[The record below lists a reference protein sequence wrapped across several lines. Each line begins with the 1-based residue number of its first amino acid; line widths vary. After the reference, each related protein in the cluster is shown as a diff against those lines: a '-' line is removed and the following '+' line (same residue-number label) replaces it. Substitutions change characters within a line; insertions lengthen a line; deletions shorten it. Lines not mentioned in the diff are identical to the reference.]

1 MSKMKIT
8 SEESPM
14 AAKPNRRQ
22 RLACVLE
29 DVGNTLQF
37 MADAGC
43 RGFECRASHQDMVRK
58 WGARGLRHT
67 ESLKDIHG
75 DLGDC
80 KRCGLSKERTKIV
93 FGDGCEQARL
103 VFVGEGPGYEED
115 KQGKPFVGAAGKL
128 LVKILEAMHLSRE
141 DVYICNIVKCR
152 PPNNRNPKPEEI
164 STCIPFLERQIRAIN
179 PEFICALGKFAA
191 QTLLQTDVPISRL
204 RGTFHTYHGIPVMPT
219 YHPAYLLRNPASKRD
234 VWNDMQQLMKCMGLC

>member
-1 MSKMKIT
+1 MTAENTKLNKARKDQA
-8 SEESPM
+8 M
-14 AAKPNRRQ
+14 AS
-22 RLACVLE
+22 VLN

-43 RGFECRASHQDMVRK
+43 RGFECDASHHDMVHN
-58 WGARGLRHT
+58 WGDHGLDRP
-67 ESLKDIHG
+67 ESLNDIRRELKD
-75 DLGDC
+75 C
-80 KRCGLSKERTKIV
+80 RRCGLSSKRTQIV

-128 LVKILEAMHLSRE
+128 LNRILEAMHLSRE

-164 STCIPFLERQIRAIN
+164 STCVPFLERQIRAIE

-191 QTLLQTDVPISRL
+191 QTLIQEEKPISRL
-204 RGTFHTYHGIPVMPT
+204 RGQFHTYQGIPVMPT
-219 YHPAYLLRNPASKRD
+219 YHPAYLLRNPGSKRD
-234 VWNDMQQLMKCMGLC
+234 VWNDMQQLMKRLGL

>member
-1 MSKMKIT
+1 MTYNSKKLSRGQLTTENANKKIERKDQALV
-8 SEESPM
+8 S
-14 AAKPNRRQ
+14 
-22 RLACVLE
+22 VLN

-43 RGFECRASHQDMVRK
+43 PGFECDASHHDMVCN
-58 WGARGLRHT
+58 WGDHCLYRP
-67 ESLKDIHG
+67 ESLSDIQKELKD
-75 DLGDC
+75 C
-80 KRCGLSKERTKIV
+80 RRCGLSSKRTKIV
-93 FGDGCEQARL
+93 FGGGCEQARL

-128 LVKILEAMHLSRE
+128 LNRILEAMHLSRE

-164 STCIPFLERQIRAIN
+164 STCVPFLERQIRAIK

-191 QTLLQTDVPISRL
+191 QTLLQAEKPISRL
-204 RGTFHTYHGIPVMPT
+204 RGQFHEYQGIPVMPT
-219 YHPAYLLRNPASKRD
+219 YHETAL
-234 VWNDMQQLMKCMGLC
+234 

>member
-1 MSKMKIT
+1 MSKMKT
-8 SEESPM
+8 RSEEPPM
-14 AAKPNRRQ
+14 TVKPIRRQ
-22 RLACVLE
+22 SLACVLE
-29 DVGNTLQF
+29 DVGNTLKF

-43 RGFECRASHQDMVRK
+43 RGFECHASHQDMVRT
-58 WGARGLRHT
+58 WGSRVLHHT
-67 ESLKDIHG
+67 ETLADIHG

-93 FGDGCEQARL
+93 FGDGCEQTRL

-115 KQGKPFVGAAGKL
+115 KQGIPFVGAAGKL
-128 LVKILEAMHLSRE
+128 LVRILEAMHLSRE

-164 STCIPFLERQIRAIN
+164 STCMPFLERQIRAIN
-179 PEFICALGKFAA
+179 PEYICALGKFAA

-204 RGTFHTYHGIPVMPT
+204 RGTFHPYHGIPVMPT
-219 YHPAYLLRNPASKRD
+219 YHPAYLLRNPGSKRD
-234 VWNDMQQLMKCMGLC
+234 VWNDMQQLMKCMGIC

>member
-1 MSKMKIT
+1 MRADSDRLK
-8 SEESPM
+8 EEEKKQ
-14 AAKPNRRQ
+14 A
-22 RLACVLE
+22 LASVLK

-43 RGFECRASHQDMVRK
+43 KGFECDASHHGMVHNWGGQGLNRPETLGDIRK
-58 WGARGLRHT
+58 
-67 ESLKDIHG
+67 E
-75 DLGDC
+75 LGDC
-80 KRCGLSKERTKIV
+80 RRCGLGSTRTRLV
-93 FGDGCEQARL
+93 FGDGAEDARL

-128 LVKILEAMHLSRE
+128 LDRILEAMHLSRK

-164 STCIPFLERQIRAIN
+164 STCTPFLERQIMAIK

-191 QTLLQTDVPISRL
+191 QTLLQTAAPISKL
-204 RGTFHTYHGIPVMPT
+204 RGHFHAYHGIQVMPT

-234 VWNDMQQLMKCMGLC
+234 VWNDMQQLMKCLGPC

>member
-1 MSKMKIT
+1 MKREIKSKALL
-8 SEESPM
+8 S
-14 AAKPNRRQ
+14 
-22 RLACVLE
+22 VLN

-43 RGFECRASHQDMVRK
+43 RGFECDASHHDMLRD
-58 WGARGLRHT
+58 WGGPGLDCPVSLGDIQRD
-67 ESLKDIHG
+67 LKDCRRCN
-75 DLGDC
+75 LSS
-80 KRCGLSKERTKIV
+80 KRTQVV

-128 LVKILEAMHLSRE
+128 LNRILAAMHLSRE

-164 STCIPFLERQIRAIN
+164 STCLPFLERQIRVIN
-179 PEFICALGKFAA
+179 PECICALGKFAA
-191 QTLLQTDVPISRL
+191 QTLLQTQTPISKL
-204 RGTFHTYHGIPVMPT
+204 RGRFHAYHGIRVMPT
-219 YHPAYLLRNPASKRD
+219 YHPAYLLRNPGSKRD
-234 VWNDMQQLMKCMGLC
+234 VWNDMQQIMQRLCL

>member
-1 MSKMKIT
+1 MTTENANKKI
-8 SEESPM
+8 ERKDQ
-14 AAKPNRRQ
+14 A
-22 RLACVLE
+22 LASVLN

-43 RGFECRASHQDMVRK
+43 RGFECDASHHDMVRN
-58 WGARGLRHT
+58 WGEHGLDQP
-67 ESLKDIHG
+67 ESLSDIRRELKD
-75 DLGDC
+75 C
-80 KRCGLSKERTKIV
+80 RRCELSSKRTKIV

-128 LVKILEAMHLSRE
+128 LNRILEAMHLSRE

-164 STCIPFLERQIRAIN
+164 STCVPFLERQIRAIE

-191 QTLLQTDVPISRL
+191 QTLLQAEKPISKL
-204 RGTFHTYHGIPVMPT
+204 RGQFHEYQGIPVMPT
-219 YHPAYLLRNPASKRD
+219 YHPAYLLRNPGSKRD
-234 VWNDMQQLMKCMGLC
+234 VWNDMQQLMKRLGLC

>member
-1 MSKMKIT
+1 VTAENTKLNKSRKDQT
-8 SEESPM
+8 
-14 AAKPNRRQ
+14 
-22 RLACVLE
+22 LASVLN

-43 RGFECRASHQDMVRK
+43 RGFECDASHHDMVRN
-58 WGARGLRHT
+58 WGEHGLDQP
-67 ESLKDIHG
+67 ESLSDIRRELKD
-75 DLGDC
+75 C
-80 KRCGLSKERTKIV
+80 RRCELSSKRTKIV

-128 LVKILEAMHLSRE
+128 LNRILEAMHLSRE

-164 STCIPFLERQIRAIN
+164 STCVPFLERQIRAIE

-191 QTLLQTDVPISRL
+191 QTLLQEEKPISRL
-204 RGTFHTYHGIPVMPT
+204 RGQFHTYQGIPVMPT
-219 YHPAYLLRNPASKRD
+219 YHPAYLLRNPGSKRD
-234 VWNDMQQLMKCMGLC
+234 VWNDMQQLMKRLGL